1 METLREIGAGDLPM
15 LTVFNKCDKT
25 EYPYPHS
32 KGHELYISAKA
43 KNNMDALLSAL
54 NKQLFA
60 QEHHVKLQLPY
71 EQTAIYAALMKQAC
85 ILEREDQEEGM
96 YLDALLNEELY
107 QKYQQYIIQLYA

>member
-1 METLREIGAGDLPM
+1 
-15 LTVFNKCDKT
+15 
-25 EYPYPHS
+25 
-32 KGHELYISAKA
+32 
-43 KNNMDALLSAL
+43 MDALLSAL